1 MSDSQINLALMLF
14 SRHTTGQR
22 IDLSMQKYCSNM
34 FQCFAPPYQK
44 SQGHPKR
51 PLVPEVRF
59 EYWIFLS
66 ICLNQSCRLCLKV
79 ISFCNESFNE
89 LFPSY
94 QCFRAAHAEA
104 LLHCLESGGR
114 VHNCTITMFVKC
126 LLANVPVKTSLLLV
140 IRTS

>member
-22 IDLSMQKYCSNM
+22 IDLSKQKYCSNM
-34 FQCFAPPYQK
+34 SQCFAPPYQK
-44 SQGHPKR
+44 SQGFLLYQRCHAS
-51 PLVPEVRF
+51 F

-79 ISFCNESFNE
+79 IRFCNESFNE

-114 VHNCTITMFVKC
+114 VHNCTITMFVKW
-126 LLANVPVKTSLLLV
+126 LLANVPVKPALC
-140 IRTS
+140 